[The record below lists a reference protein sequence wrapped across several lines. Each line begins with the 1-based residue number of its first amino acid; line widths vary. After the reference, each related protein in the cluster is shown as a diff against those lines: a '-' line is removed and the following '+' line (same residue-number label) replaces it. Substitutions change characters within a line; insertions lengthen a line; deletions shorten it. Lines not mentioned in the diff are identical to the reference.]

1 MNIGDHVICI
11 NDEGLDPTDF
21 EPCLPVKGGHY
32 VIRDIA
38 PPDKE
43 DERLALMLVGI
54 KGIANVFGGESCFL
68 AERFRLLEEMKEE
81 NRRMA
86 EATT

>member
-11 NDEGLDPTDF
+11 NDSSLDPTDF
-21 EPCLPVKGGHY
+21 EPRLPVKGGHY
-32 VIRDIA
+32 VIRDIW
-38 PPDKE
+38 DGDTEE
-43 DERLALMLVGI
+43 DGCVMLVGI
-54 KGIANVFGGESCFL
+54 FGIVGHKGECGFD

-86 EATT
+86 EAKA

>member
-11 NDEGLDPTDF
+11 NASGLDPTDF
-21 EPCLPVKGGHY
+21 EPTIPVKGGHY

-43 DERLALMLVGI
+43 DERMALMLVGI
-54 KGIANVFGGESCFL
+54 KGVLNVFEEESCFL

-81 NRRMA
+81 NRKTA
-86 EATT
+86 EATA